1 MKKKVL
7 ALIMTVLLVVCMG
20 GCKEKADK
28 SADDAVATSGDAAT
42 MTDAAVVTDES
53 EKAQSDE
60 EKTDDKSDK
69 DNKKDDTEEAS
80 GKPSGTDKPETEMA
94 NSGSVKPDSSKPDT
108 PNPDSS
114 KPDTSN
120 NGAPSTTQA
129 QQTSQPQAG
138 AEEQTTAH
146 QHTWKTV
153 VDKEAYDEPVYE
165 EQPIIECHAA
175 WPDGTYADELDGSS
189 AKQRWCM
196 LHCVSCNPE
205 CPDPDPQGRCAL
217 TICQSASNPVI
228 VGYNKVQV
236 GTEHHDAVTHQEC
249 TVCGA
254 RK

>member
-20 GCKEKADK
+20 GCKGKADK

-42 MTDAAVVTDES
+42 MTDAAGVTDES
-53 EKAQSDE
+53 EKTQSDE

-94 NSGSVKPDSSKPDT
+94 NSGSAKPDSSK
-108 PNPDSS
+108 PDSS

-165 EQPIIECHAA
+165 EQDVYEWHCR
-175 WPDGTYADELDGSS
+175 WPDGTLADELQPSS
-189 AKQRWCM
+189 AKQRWCAD
-196 LHCVSCNPE
+196 HCTSCFPD
-205 CPDPDPQGRCAL
+205 CPDPDPAGRCAL
-217 TICQSASNPVI
+217 SILDGI
-228 VGYNKVQV
+228 EWVGTNKVQV

>member
-20 GCKEKADK
+20 GCKGKADK
-28 SADDAVATSGDAAT
+28 SADDVVATSGDAAT
-42 MTDAAVVTDES
+42 MTDAAGVTDES

-69 DNKKDDTEEAS
+69 DNTEEAS

-94 NSGSVKPDSSKPDT
+94 NSGSSK
-108 PNPDSS
+108 PDSS

-165 EQPIIECHAA
+165 EQDVYENHSM
-175 WPDGTYADELDGSS
+175 WPDGTYADELLDPC
-189 AKQRWCM
+189 AKARWCGQ
-196 LHCVSCNPE
+196 HCTSCFPNCPE
-205 CPDPDPQGRCAL
+205 PDPAGRCAFSI
-217 TICQSASNPVI
+217 TYGPVW
-228 VGYNKVQV
+228 VGTEKVQV

>member
-20 GCKEKADK
+20 GCKGKADK
-28 SADDAVATSGDAAT
+28 SADDVVATSVDAAT

-69 DNKKDDTEEAS
+69 DNKKDNTEEAS
-80 GKPSGTDKPETEMA
+80 SKPSGTDKPETEMA
-94 NSGSVKPDSSKPDT
+94 NSGSSKPDSSK
-108 PNPDSS
+108 PDSS

-165 EQPIIECHAA
+165 EQDVYEWHAVW
-175 WPDGTYADELDGSS
+175 WPDGTYADELAG
-189 AKQRWCM
+189 ACEKQRWCM

-217 TICQSASNPVI
+217 KVVDTLVWA
-228 VGYNKVQV
+228 GTEKVQV

>member
-20 GCKEKADK
+20 GCKGKADK

-42 MTDAAVVTDES
+42 MTDAAGVTDES
-53 EKAQSDE
+53 EKTQSDE

-69 DNKKDDTEEAS
+69 DNKKDNTEEAS

-94 NSGSVKPDSSKPDT
+94 NSGSVK
-108 PNPDSS
+108 PDSS

-165 EQPIIECHAA
+165 EQDVYENHSV
-175 WPDGTYADELDGSS
+175 WPDGTNADELGDSC
-189 AKQRWCM
+189 AKARWCGQ
-196 LHCVSCNPE
+196 HCTRCFPD

-217 TICQSASNPVI
+217 TILWGSFY
-228 VGYNKVQV
+228 VGTEKVQV

>member
-20 GCKEKADK
+20 GCKGKADK
-28 SADDAVATSGDAAT
+28 SADDVVATSGDAAT

-69 DNKKDDTEEAS
+69 DNKKDNTEEAS
-80 GKPSGTDKPETEMA
+80 SKPSGTDKPETEIA

-165 EQPIIECHAA
+165 EQDVYEWHAVW
-175 WPDGTYADELDGSS
+175 WPDGTYADELAG
-189 AKQRWCM
+189 ACEKQRWCM

-217 TICQSASNPVI
+217 KVVDTLVW
-228 VGYNKVQV
+228 VGTEKVQV

-254 RK
+254 WK

>member
-20 GCKEKADK
+20 GCKGKTDK
-28 SADDAVATSGDAAT
+28 SADNVVATSGDAAT
-42 MTDAAVVTDES
+42 MTDAAVVIDES

-69 DNKKDDTEEAS
+69 DNKKDNTEEAS
-80 GKPSGTDKPETEMA
+80 SKPSGTDKPETEMA
-94 NSGSVKPDSSKPDT
+94 NSGSAKPDSSKPDSSKPDT
-108 PNPDSS
+108 P
-114 KPDTSN
+114 N

-138 AEEQTTAH
+138 AEEQTTTH

-165 EQPIIECHAA
+165 EQDVYENHSF
-175 WPDGTYADELDGSS
+175 WPDGTNADELLDPC
-189 AKQRWCM
+189 AKARWCGQ
-196 LHCVSCNPE
+196 HCTSCFPNCPE
-205 CPDPDPQGRCAL
+205 PDPAGRCAFSI
-217 TICQSASNPVI
+217 TYGPVW
-228 VGYNKVQV
+228 VGTEKVQV

>member
-7 ALIMTVLLVVCMG
+7 ALIMTVLLVFCMG
-20 GCKEKADK
+20 GCKGKADK

-42 MTDAAVVTDES
+42 MTDAAGATDES
-53 EKAQSDE
+53 EKNQSDE

-94 NSGSVKPDSSKPDT
+94 NSGSAKPDSSK
-108 PNPDSS
+108 PDSS

-153 VDKEAYDEPVYE
+153 VDKEAYDTPVYE
-165 EQPIIECHAA
+165 EQDVYEWHCR
-175 WPDGTYADELDGSS
+175 WPDGTLADELQPSS
-189 AKQRWCM
+189 AKQRWCAD
-196 LHCVSCNPE
+196 HCTSCFPD
-205 CPDPDPQGRCAL
+205 CPDPDPAGRCAFSIL
-217 TICQSASNPVI
+217 DGIEW
-228 VGYNKVQV
+228 VGTNKV
-236 GTEHHDAVTHQEC
+236 
-249 TVCGA
+249 
-254 RK
+254 

>member
-20 GCKEKADK
+20 GCKGKADK
-28 SADDAVATSGDAAT
+28 SADDVVATSGDAAT
-42 MTDAAVVTDES
+42 MTDAVGVTDES
-53 EKAQSDE
+53 EKTKSDE

-80 GKPSGTDKPETEMA
+80 SKPSGTDKPETEMA
-94 NSGSVKPDSSKPDT
+94 NSGSVK
-108 PNPDSS
+108 PDSS

-138 AEEQTTAH
+138 EEEQTTAH

-165 EQPIIECHAA
+165 EQDVYEWHAVW
-175 WPDGTYADELDGSS
+175 WPDGTYADELAG
-189 AKQRWCM
+189 ACEKQRWCM

-217 TICQSASNPVI
+217 KVVDTLVWA
-228 VGYNKVQV
+228 GTEKVQV

>member
-20 GCKEKADK
+20 GCKGKADK
-28 SADDAVATSGDAAT
+28 STDNVVATSGDAAT

-69 DNKKDDTEEAS
+69 DNTEEAS

-94 NSGSVKPDSSKPDT
+94 NSGSVK
-108 PNPDSS
+108 PDSS

-165 EQPIIECHAA
+165 EQDVYENHSV
-175 WPDGTYADELDGSS
+175 WPDGTNADELLDPC
-189 AKQRWCM
+189 AKARWCGQ
-196 LHCVSCNPE
+196 HCTSCFPNCPE
-205 CPDPDPQGRCAL
+205 PDPAGRCAFSI
-217 TICQSASNPVI
+217 TYGPVW
-228 VGYNKVQV
+228 VGTEKVQV

>member
-20 GCKEKADK
+20 GCKGKADK

-42 MTDAAVVTDES
+42 MTDAVGVTDES
-53 EKAQSDE
+53 EKNQSDE
-60 EKTDDKSDK
+60 EKT
-69 DNKKDDTEEAS
+69 EEAS
-80 GKPSGTDKPETEMA
+80 SKPSGTDKPETEMA
-94 NSGSVKPDSSKPDT
+94 NSGSVK
-108 PNPDSS
+108 PDSS

-138 AEEQTTAH
+138 EEEQTTAH

-165 EQPIIECHAA
+165 EQDVYEWHAVW
-175 WPDGTYADELDGSS
+175 WPDGTYADELAG
-189 AKQRWCM
+189 ACEKQRWCM

-217 TICQSASNPVI
+217 KVVDTLVWA
-228 VGYNKVQV
+228 GTEKVQV

>member
-1 MKKKVL
+1 MKKKVF

-20 GCKEKADK
+20 GCKGKADK

-42 MTDAAVVTDES
+42 MTDAAGVTDES
-53 EKAQSDE
+53 EKNQSDE

-69 DNKKDDTEEAS
+69 DNKKDNTEEAS
-80 GKPSGTDKPETEMA
+80 SKPSGTDKPETEMA
-94 NSGSVKPDSSKPDT
+94 NSGSVK
-108 PNPDSS
+108 PDSS

-165 EQPIIECHAA
+165 EQDVYEWHAVW
-175 WPDGTYADELDGSS
+175 WPDGTYADELAG
-189 AKQRWCM
+189 ACEKQRWCM

-217 TICQSASNPVI
+217 KVVDTLVW
-228 VGYNKVQV
+228 VGTEKVQV

>member
-20 GCKEKADK
+20 GCKGKADK
-28 SADDAVATSGDAAT
+28 SADDSVATSGDAAT
-42 MTDAAVVTDES
+42 MTDAAGVTDES
-53 EKAQSDE
+53 EKTQSDE

-80 GKPSGTDKPETEMA
+80 DKPSGTDKPETEMA
-94 NSGSVKPDSSKPDT
+94 NSGSSKPDSSK
-108 PNPDSS
+108 PDSS

-120 NGAPSTTQA
+120 NGATSTTQA

-153 VDKEAYDEPVYE
+153 VDKEAYDTPVYE
-165 EQPIIECHAA
+165 EQDLYENHSI
-175 WPDGTYADELDGSS
+175 WPDGTICDNLTDPG
-189 AKQRWCM
+189 AKVQWCID
-196 LHCVSCNPE
+196 HCTRCFPD
-205 CPDPDPQGRCAL
+205 CPSPDPQGRCAL
-217 TICQSASNPVI
+217 TILWGSCY
-228 VGYNKVQV
+228 VGTEKVQV

>member
-20 GCKEKADK
+20 GCKGKADK

-42 MTDAAVVTDES
+42 MTDAVGVTDES
-53 EKAQSDE
+53 EKTQSDE

-69 DNKKDDTEEAS
+69 DNKKDNTEEAS

-94 NSGSVKPDSSKPDT
+94 NSGSVK
-108 PNPDSS
+108 PDSS

-138 AEEQTTAH
+138 AEEQTTAN

-165 EQPIIECHAA
+165 EQDVYENHSF
-175 WPDGTYADELDGSS
+175 WPDGTNADELLDPC
-189 AKQRWCM
+189 AKARWCGQ
-196 LHCVSCNPE
+196 HCTSCFPNCPE
-205 CPDPDPQGRCAL
+205 PDPAGRCAFSI
-217 TICQSASNPVI
+217 TYGPVW
-228 VGYNKVQV
+228 VGTEKVQV

>member
-20 GCKEKADK
+20 GCKGKADK

-42 MTDAAVVTDES
+42 MTDAAGVTDES
-53 EKAQSDE
+53 EKNQSDE

-69 DNKKDDTEEAS
+69 DNKKDNTEEAS

-108 PNPDSS
+108 
-114 KPDTSN
+114 SN

-129 QQTSQPQAG
+129 QQISQPQAG
-138 AEEQTTAH
+138 AEEQTTEH

-153 VDKEAYDEPVYE
+153 VDKEVYDEPVYE

-175 WPDGTYADELDGSS
+175 WPDGTYADELDESS

-205 CPDPDPQGRCAL
+205 CPDPDPQGRCAF

>member
-20 GCKEKADK
+20 GCKGKADK

-42 MTDAAVVTDES
+42 MTDAAGITDES
-53 EKAQSDE
+53 EKNQSDE
-60 EKTDDKSDK
+60 EKT
-69 DNKKDDTEEAS
+69 EEAS
-80 GKPSGTDKPETEMA
+80 SKPSGTDKPETEMA
-94 NSGSVKPDSSKPDT
+94 NSGSVK
-108 PNPDSS
+108 PDSS

-138 AEEQTTAH
+138 EEEQTTAH

-165 EQPIIECHAA
+165 EQDVYENHSF
-175 WPDGTYADELDGSS
+175 WPDGTICDNLTDSG
-189 AKQRWCM
+189 AKVQWCID
-196 LHCVSCNPE
+196 HCTRCFPD
-205 CPDPDPQGRCAL
+205 CPSPDPQGRCAL
-217 TICQSASNPVI
+217 TILWGSLY
-228 VGYNKVQV
+228 VGTEKVQV